1 MSEQHFQQEPIV
13 SLKQVAL
20 RIRNRR
26 ILEGTTWEIQRGA
39 HWAVVGPNGAGKST
53 LVRALTGAVPV
64 VQGAIFPA
72 DPVRLRRQ
80 AAVVSFE
87 RQRGMMVREEQ
98 EDVHRHFS
106 GDQDGGRR
114 VEDFF
119 SLPEGRARRRLILPP
134 AFRIEHLLDRR
145 IHELSTGE
153 IRRFQIALA
162 LASAPRL
169 LILDEPFEG
178 LDSSFRSELAV
189 IINGLMNSERAVVLV
204 AHRRREILPHIT
216 HILGV
221 KDGAVVFQGPREEP
235 SVQEGW
241 QALYAAD
248 SPPRIRLPLS
258 TGLKA
263 GPSSDPLIELH
274 DVTVTHDGIPV
285 FKNLSWVVRAGE
297 HWALC
302 GPNGSGKT
310 TLLNLIVGD
319 HPQAYANWVRVFG
332 ERRGGGGSIRELKSG
347 IGLISVELQV
357 RYRKSVTAEEALLSG
372 FFDSVGLYRRASPRQ
387 QAAAGALMEFLG
399 ISHLAAKKFNHLSQ
413 GEQRMVLLGRSMIK
427 PPRLLV
433 LDEPCQGLDSVNRR
447 LILQAVDRIAAAGAT
462 TILYV
467 SHHSDEIPACITH
480 RLSFVRGDAGPSR
493 AVFSSADQNN
503 VIWMR

>member
-1 MSEQHFQQEPIV
+1 MNEPHFQQEPIV
-13 SLKQVAL
+13 ALRQAAL

-26 ILEGTTWEIQRGA
+26 ILEGTSWEVRQGE

-53 LVRALTGAVPV
+53 LVRALAGAAPV

-72 DPVRLRRQ
+72 DPMRLRGQ

-87 RQRGMMVREEQ
+87 RQRGMMAREDQ
-98 EDVHRHFS
+98 EEVHRHFS
-106 GDQDGGRR
+106 GDQAGGRR

-119 SLPEGRARRRLILPP
+119 SLPGGRARRRLILPP

-145 IHELSTGE
+145 IRELSTGE

-178 LDSSFRSELAV
+178 LDFSFRSELAV
-189 IINGLMNSERAVVLV
+189 IINGLMDSERAVVLV

-241 QALYAAD
+241 QALYAAH

-263 GPSSDPLIELH
+263 GPSAEPLIELH
-274 DVTVTHDGIPV
+274 DVTVVHDGIPV

-310 TLLNLIVGD
+310 TLLSLIAGD
-319 HPQAYANWVRVFG
+319 HPQAYANRVRVFG
-332 ERRGGGGSIRELKSG
+332 ERRGGGRSIRELKSG
-347 IGLISVELQV
+347 IGFISAELQV
-357 RYRKSVTAEEALLSG
+357 RYRTSVTAAEAVLSG

-387 QAAAGALMEFLG
+387 QAAANALMESLG

-413 GEQRMVLLGRSMIK
+413 GEQRMVLLGRAMIK
-427 PPRLLV
+427 LPRLLV
-433 LDEPCQGLDSVNRR
+433 LDEPCQGLDSSNRR
-447 LILQAVDRIAAAGAT
+447 LILEAVDRIAAAGAT
-462 TILYV
+462 TLLYV
-467 SHHSDEIPACITH
+467 SHHADEIPACMTH
-480 RLSFVRGDAGPSR
+480 RLRLVRDDAGPSR
-493 AVFSSADQNN
+493 AVFSSSDQNN
-503 VIWMR
+503 VNWIR